1 MDVVVIGSGPA
12 GVMAAIRSA
21 ELGARTALVTRGAF
35 GGMAANDGPV
45 PVRTLAYAAR
55 LMRDARQLERYG
67 VAISSPILDYGRLLE
82 RVREVVSE
90 VRERS
95 SLRSEIDR
103 LGVRVHEQAGVA
115 RFADAHTIETESGLR
130 LPADRVVLCPGG
142 ASRRLG
148 VPGGE
153 LAATHS
159 DAWSLR
165 EVPRSLLVVGA
176 GMTGLQVA
184 TIFHAFGARVRLVQS
199 GPRILAAE
207 DPEVSAAV
215 AEAMRAMGIEVRE
228 GVGAIESLEKTPG
241 GVRVHFSKDGKREA
255 LEAALVVSTIG
266 WVAQTA
272 GLDLDAAGVET
283 DARGFVQADEYL
295 QTSAP
300 HVFAAGDV
308 LGRALIVPP
317 ALHDGYVA
325 ATNAVQG
332 RVLRREPSPD
342 PVGSFTD
349 PEYARIG
356 VREDQAP
363 AGAFVVGRV
372 RFDETTRTL
381 IDGRTAGFC
390 KIIAERGSGRIL
402 GCHVVGE
409 RAVDIV
415 QVAAVAMAGGLRVDQ
430 LAQVPLSYPTYAGIL
445 SRAAYR
451 AAREIDPALNALEHR
466 DSG

>member
-1 MDVVVIGSGPA
+1 MNVVVIGSGPA

-21 ELGARTALVTRGAF
+21 ELGAQTALVTRGAF

-67 VAISSPILDYGRLLE
+67 VTVSSPRLDYERLLE
-82 RVREVVSE
+82 RVRQVVAE
-90 VRERS
+90 VRDHS
-95 SLRSEIDR
+95 SLRHEIDR
-103 LGVRVHEQAGVA
+103 LGVRVHEHAGTA
-115 RFADAHTIETESGLR
+115 RFGDAHTIEAGSGLR

-148 VPGGE
+148 VPGSE

-184 TIFHAFGARVRLVQS
+184 TVFHAFGARVQLVQS

-215 AEAMRAMGIEVRE
+215 AETLRAMGIEVRE
-228 GVGAIESLEKTPG
+228 GIGTIGSLEKTAG
-241 GVRVHFSKDGKREA
+241 GVRVHVSKDGVRDA
-255 LEAALVVSTIG
+255 LEAALVVTTIG
-266 WVAQTA
+266 WVAETT
-272 GLDLDAAGVET
+272 GLDLAAAGVET
-283 DARGFVQADEYL
+283 DARGFVQVDDYL

-332 RVLRREPSPD
+332 RALRRESSPD
-342 PVGSFTD
+342 PIGSFTD
-349 PEYARIG
+349 PEYAHVGI
-356 VREDQAP
+356 REDQAP

-372 RFDETTRTL
+372 HFGETTRTL
-381 IDGRTAGFC
+381 IDGRTTGFC
-390 KIIAERGSGRIL
+390 KIIAEHGSGRIL

-430 LAQVPLSYPTYAGIL
+430 LARVPLSYPTYAGIL
-445 SRAAYR
+445 ARSAYR
-451 AAREIDPALNALEHR
+451 AAREIDPTLNVLEHR